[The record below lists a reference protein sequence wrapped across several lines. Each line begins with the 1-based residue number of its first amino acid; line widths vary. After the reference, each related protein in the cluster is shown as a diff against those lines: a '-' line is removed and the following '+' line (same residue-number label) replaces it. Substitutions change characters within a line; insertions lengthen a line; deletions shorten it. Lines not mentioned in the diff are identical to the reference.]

1 MTSSTPSIFMDPED
15 TFRVESTV
23 GMQSELMLRAGDP
36 TEFGR
41 AVRLY
46 LSPEQAI
53 ELGKLL
59 LEAGQKTLQEAPE

>member
-1 MTSSTPSIFMDPED
+1 MDPED

-46 LSPEQAI
+46 LLPEQAI
-53 ELGKLL
+53 KLGKLL